1 MSNSNIASRILEA
14 IAAFERG
21 EVSATAIAQSI
32 ELHEPALEAVP
43 RDIRDRLHL
52 LSVKAI
58 EQDLSPL
65 EEEVLGIC
73 ATKEA
78 VNELKMMLEAI
89 RGLHAL
95 NVLAP
100 NWSLHTDA
108 HASHGRR

>member
-1 MSNSNIASRILEA
+1 MSNFTIASRILEA
-14 IAAFERG
+14 VAAFERG
-21 EVSATAIAQSI
+21 EVGATAIAQSV

-43 RDIRDRLHL
+43 RDVRDRLHL

-78 VNELKMMLEAI
+78 VNELKLVLEAI
-89 RGLHAL
+89 RG
-95 NVLAP
+95 
-100 NWSLHTDA
+100 A
-108 HASHGRR
+108 HA